1 MCGEWINLVSS
12 LGNVKGKRGDM
23 DCVLW
28 VKNGHFTYVFRP
40 RGPGFGYSYAI
51 EKETTFRTE
60 LNSEPP
66 CRPLQAD
73 EALCAVETKPLTGRR
88 YAR

>member
-1 MCGEWINLVSS
+1 MCSARAVQ
-12 LGNVKGKRGDM
+12 D
-23 DCVLW
+23 
-28 VKNGHFTYVFRP
+28 
-40 RGPGFGYSYAI
+40 FGYSYAI

-60 LNSEPP
+60 LDSEPP